1 MASPAPTEA
10 EELAAL
16 NKALTALGFTDDVK
30 LERFLHVLMP
40 RVIDQMA
47 SKHESTKR
55 KVLEIL
61 SHVNKRLKAV
71 PAMPLPL
78 EDLTA
83 LYVNEERPPT
93 VRNFALIYV
102 EQAHARAAPEA
113 RAAHILP
120 PPHAPPARPLRSVR
134 WAGESWPGGAPKWPA
149 DAADDRAGR
158 EDMRAAPRRQHRNI
172 SCRKKKNHMFNSIE
186 KHTHKLNL

>member
-61 SHVNKRLKAV
+61 SHVNKRIKAV

-93 VRNFALIYV
+93 VRLSLI
-102 EQAHARAAPEA
+102 
-113 RAAHILP
+113 HI
-120 PPHAPPARPLRSVR
+120 
-134 WAGESWPGGAPKWPA
+134 
-149 DAADDRAGR
+149 
-158 EDMRAAPRRQHRNI
+158 
-172 SCRKKKNHMFNSIE
+172 
-186 KHTHKLNL
+186 

>member
-61 SHVNKRLKAV
+61 SHVNKRIKAV

-102 EQAHARAAPEA
+102 EQAHARATPED
-113 RAAHILP
+113 RAAQILP
-120 PPHAPPARPLRSVR
+120 LLKGVGARP
-134 WAGESWPGGAPKWPA
+134 KQ
-149 DAADDRAGR
+149 AADIICRLAIQALAVPERHVCVPVDDMEFMTVARDRAAFIAHALLYL
-158 EDMRAAPRRQHRNI
+158 M
-172 SCRKKKNHMFNSIE
+172 
-186 KHTHKLNL
+186 

>member
-1 MASPAPTEA
+1 MTTDLKRKASEMASPAPTEA

-83 LYVNEERPPT
+83 LYINEERPPT
-93 VRNFALIYV
+93 GSEIATRGA
-102 EQAHARAAPEA
+102 
-113 RAAHILP
+113 
-120 PPHAPPARPLRSVR
+120 S
-134 WAGESWPGGAPKWPA
+134 GESSTLSIRRSFVTSGTTSKLHAMPVRRIAAVEPHPKPS
-149 DAADDRAGR
+149 
-158 EDMRAAPRRQHRNI
+158 PR
-172 SCRKKKNHMFNSIE
+172 
-186 KHTHKLNL
+186 

>member
-93 VRNFALIYV
+93 AVSYTHLT
-102 EQAHARAAPEA
+102 
-113 RAAHILP
+113 LP
-120 PPHAPPARPLRSVR
+120 TKA
-134 WAGESWPGGAPKWPA
+134 
-149 DAADDRAGR
+149 
-158 EDMRAAPRRQHRNI
+158 
-172 SCRKKKNHMFNSIE
+172 
-186 KHTHKLNL
+186 

>member
-113 RAAHILP
+113 RPDRRLLLLFLVGTLGTLVGTLGTSTRIL
-120 PPHAPPARPLRSVR
+120 HRRAREVR
-134 WAGESWPGGAPKWPA
+134 
-149 DAADDRAGR
+149 
-158 EDMRAAPRRQHRNI
+158 
-172 SCRKKKNHMFNSIE
+172 
-186 KHTHKLNL
+186 